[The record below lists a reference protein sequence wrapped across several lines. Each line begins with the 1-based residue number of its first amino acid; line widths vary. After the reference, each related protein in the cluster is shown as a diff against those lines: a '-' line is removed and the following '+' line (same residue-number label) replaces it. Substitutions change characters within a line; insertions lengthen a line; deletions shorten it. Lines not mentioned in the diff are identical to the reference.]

1 MKKIITLFLLSIFLV
16 NGCNPV
22 NDKEMYDSAKK
33 NLDDKKYN
41 EAVGGFE
48 KLAVENPESKFAAKG
63 LLECAR
69 LYHNSIIPD
78 IDKPVSLSKA
88 LGYYKRVFNNYPQ
101 DSTAELSL
109 FLTGFIFSND
119 LGQMDSARTY
129 YELFMKKY
137 PKSQFANSV
146 RLELDNLGLT
156 PDEILEKKLKSN
168 Q

>member
-1 MKKIITLFLLSIFLV
+1 MKKIIAVFSLVIFLIS
-16 NGCNPV
+16 GCNSV

-33 NLDDKKYN
+33 NLDEGEYN
-41 EAVGGFE
+41 ESLQGFE
-48 KLAVENPESKFAAKG
+48 KLAAENPESKFAAKG

-69 LYHNSIIPD
+69 LYHNSIIPEVD
-78 IDKPVSLSKA
+78 RQASLSKA
-88 LGYYKRVFNNYPQ
+88 IGYYKRVFNNFPQ

-137 PKSQFANSV
+137 PKSQYINSV
-146 RLELDNLGLT
+146 KLELDNLGLT

>member
-1 MKKIITLFLLSIFLV
+1 MKKIIAAFSLSIFLIT
-16 NGCNPV
+16 GCNSFS
-22 NDKEMYDSAKK
+22 DKEMFDSAKK
-33 NLDDKKYN
+33 NLDEKKYT
-41 EAVGGFE
+41 EAVQGFE
-48 KLAVENPESKFAAKG
+48 KLAVENPESKLAAKG

-69 LYHNSIIPD
+69 LYHNSIIQD
-78 IDKPVSLSKA
+78 IDRQTSLSKA
-88 LGYYKRVFNNYPQ
+88 VGYYKKIFNNFPQ

-137 PKSQFANSV
+137 PKSQFVNSV
-146 RLELDNLGLT
+146 KLELDNLGLT

-168 Q
+168 L